1 MIEKEVLY
9 GSDAKFKLKKG
20 VDAVANAVKVTL
32 GPAGRNVIIEDERGL
47 PHISKDGVTVAN
59 SITLSDPIENLG
71 ASVIKQASSKSADN
85 AGDGTTT
92 ATVLAQAIVSKAMS
106 SIASGTN
113 ITLFK
118 KGMEACSKDVVN
130 ILKKKSKKVNKTT
143 LKSVSRISANND
155 NELGSIIAEA
165 YSKVGKNGVVTMEES
180 LTSKTY
186 VDVIDGTK
194 INKGYASPY
203 LITNREKHEA
213 VLDNPLVFIS
223 DQEIKSMDEII
234 SILEVVTRN
243 KRSLLIISDMDDSVL
258 NALNVN
264 KAKGL
269 IKVNVV
275 KPEGVG
281 IKRFELLQD
290 LCVLTGALLAS
301 DETGNDLSTVDS
313 SYLGQAIKCVSTEKD
328 TVIITDREAF
338 KEEIEDTIKSV
349 NEAIQKAENKLNLWH
364 YKDRLSRLC
373 GGVAVV
379 YVGAETE
386 VEMREKKDRVDD
398 AIKAVKSALE
408 EGVVAG
414 GGVCLYEIQE
424 EINKNVDL
432 YIENPSHFVDGYL
445 CVLDALSA
453 PIENILKN
461 ASVDFEN
468 VSNTISERGFG
479 YGYDVV
485 NEVFGDMFAIGVID
499 ATKVTRNAVQNAVSV
514 SATLLTTECTITNK
528 RA

>member
-1 MIEKEVLY
+1 
-9 GSDAKFKLKKG
+9 
-20 VDAVANAVKVTL
+20 
-32 GPAGRNVIIEDERGL
+32 
-47 PHISKDGVTVAN
+47 
-59 SITLSDPIENLG
+59 
-71 ASVIKQASSKSADN
+71 
-85 AGDGTTT
+85 
-92 ATVLAQAIVSKAMS
+92 
-106 SIASGTN
+106 
-113 ITLFK
+113 
-118 KGMEACSKDVVN
+118 
-130 ILKKKSKKVNKTT
+130 
-143 LKSVSRISANND
+143 
-155 NELGSIIAEA
+155 
-165 YSKVGKNGVVTMEES
+165 
-180 LTSKTY
+180 
-186 VDVIDGTK
+186 
-194 INKGYASPY
+194 
-203 LITNREKHEA
+203 
-213 VLDNPLVFIS
+213 
-223 DQEIKSMDEII
+223 MDEII

-243 KRSLLIISDMDDSVL
+243 KRSLLIISDMDDAVL

-275 KPEGVG
+275 KPEGIG

-290 LCVLTGALLAS
+290 LCVLTGAILAS

-349 NEAIQKAENKLNLWH
+349 NESIQKAENKMNLWH

-414 GGVCLYEIQE
+414 GGICLYEIQE

-432 YIENPSHFVDGYL
+432 YIENPTHFVDGYL
-445 CVLDALSA
+445 CVLESLTA
-453 PIENILKN
+453 PMENILKN
-461 ASVDFEN
+461 ASVEFDY
-468 VSNTISERGFG
+468 VANTIDEFGFG

-485 NEVFGDMFAIGVID
+485 NEIFGNMFTIGVID

>member
-9 GSDAKFKLKKG
+9 GIDAKTKLKKG
-20 VDAVANAVKVTL
+20 VDTVANAVKVTL
-32 GPAGRNVIIEDERGL
+32 GPSGRNVIIEDERGL
-47 PHISKDGVTVAN
+47 PHVSKDGVTVAN
-59 SITLSDPIENLG
+59 SINLSDPIENLG
-71 ASVIKQASSKSADN
+71 ASVVKQASSRSADN
-85 AGDGTTT
+85 AGDGTSTSM
-92 ATVLAQAIVSKAMS
+92 VLAQAIIESAMGVVQD
-106 SIASGTN
+106 GTN
-113 ITLFK
+113 ITMFK
-118 KGMEACSKDVVN
+118 KGMEGCAKDVVE

-155 NELGSIIAEA
+155 PELGNIIADA
-165 YSKVGKNGVVTMEES
+165 YSKVGKNGIVTMEES
-180 LTSKTY
+180 LTSKTH
-186 VDVIDGTK
+186 VDVINGTK

-203 LITNREKHEA
+203 LITNKEKHEA
-213 VLDNPLVFIS
+213 VLHNPLVFIS

-234 SILEVVTRN
+234 SVLEVVTSN

-264 KAKGL
+264 KAKGN

-290 LCVLTGALLAS
+290 LCVLTGAILAS

-313 SYLGQAIKCVSTEKD
+313 SYLGHAIKCVSTEKD
-328 TVIITDREAF
+328 TVIITDRETF
-338 KEEIEDTIKSV
+338 KEEIEDTIKTV
-349 NEAIQKAENKLNLWH
+349 NDAIARAENKLNLWH
-364 YKDRLSRLC
+364 YKDRLSRLS
-373 GGVAVV
+373 GGVAVI
-379 YVGAETE
+379 YVGADTE

-414 GGVCLYEIQE
+414 GGICLYEIQE
-424 EINKNVDL
+424 ELLKNVDM
-432 YIENPSHFVDGYL
+432 YIENPTHYVDGYL
-445 CVLDALSA
+445 CVLNALSA
-453 PIENILKN
+453 PMKNILEN
-461 ASVDFEN
+461 ASVDFN
-468 VSNTISERGFG
+468 YVADTIEERGFG
-479 YGYDVV
+479 YGYDVIS
-485 NEVFGDMFAIGVID
+485 ESFGDMFYVGVID